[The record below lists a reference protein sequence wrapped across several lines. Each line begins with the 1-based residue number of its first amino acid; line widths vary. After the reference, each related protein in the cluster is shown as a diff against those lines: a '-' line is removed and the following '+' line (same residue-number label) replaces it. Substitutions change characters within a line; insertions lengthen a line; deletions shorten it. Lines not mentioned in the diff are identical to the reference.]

1 MHQERTAWPS
11 FFIATV
17 LLLLCAYRETS
28 QGISIRM
35 SLLSLLKNNRQL
47 SKSAQKVAA
56 VILANPTSAIRAPIS
71 SIAKAAGVSEP
82 TVNRFCRSLGCD
94 GYPDFKVK
102 LAQELGNG
110 LPKMAQDVEVG
121 DSTAALVAKIFASTH
136 ASLQATQAVIDPIAI
151 ESAVKALAKARS
163 IVFFGLG
170 ASGPVALDAQH
181 KFFRCNVPVVA
192 HLDVLNQ
199 RMVSAGLSADDV
211 AVCISYTGRTL
222 PMLDVARLA
231 KEAGATVIGITA
243 GQSPLAAEC
252 DIVLAVDTPEDTDLY
267 TPMTS
272 RIAHLVLIDVLAT
285 AVSLLRGP
293 SFSAHLQRI
302 KASVKETRLPK

>member
-1 MHQERTAWPS
+1 
-11 FFIATV
+11 
-17 LLLLCAYRETS
+17 
-28 QGISIRM
+28 
-35 SLLSLLKNNRQL
+35 
-47 SKSAQKVAA
+47 
-56 VILANPTSAIRAPIS
+56 LADPTSAIRTSIS
-71 SIAKAAGVSEP
+71 AIAKAAAVSEP
-82 TVNRFCRSLGCD
+82 TVNRFCRSLGCE

-110 LPKMAQDVEVG
+110 LPKMAQDVEIG

-151 ESAVKALAKARS
+151 ERAVAALTNARS

-199 RMVSAGLSADDV
+199 RMVSAGLSVDDV
-211 AVCISYTGRTL
+211 AVCISYTGRTVQ
-222 PMLDVARLA
+222 MLDVARLA
-231 KEAGATVIGITA
+231 KTAGATVIGITA
-243 GQSPLAAEC
+243 GPSPLAHEC
-252 DIVLAVDTPEDTDLY
+252 DIVLGVDTPEDTELY

-272 RIAHLVLIDVLAT
+272 RIAHLVLVDVLAT
-285 AVSLLRGP
+285 AVSLQRGP
-293 SFSAHLQRI
+293 SFSEHLKRI
-302 KASVKETRLPK
+302 KDSVRDTRVPK